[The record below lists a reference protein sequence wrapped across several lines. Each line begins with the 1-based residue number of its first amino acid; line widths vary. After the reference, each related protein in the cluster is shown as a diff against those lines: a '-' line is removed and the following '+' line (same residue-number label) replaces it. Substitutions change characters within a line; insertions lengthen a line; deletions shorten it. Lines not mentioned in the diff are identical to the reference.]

1 MHIFFLHLR
10 EIKGKHLPEDQR
22 EELKDLFETFFY
34 IFKPVEEATT
44 KIEYY
49 IYKINSHP
57 VPVISSLWSV
67 PPPLMSRTKKE
78 LSKKEIDD
86 LQANVIIEA
95 CESPY
100 GSPEVLSIQA
110 KWESAPLHL
119 LSKT

>member
-1 MHIFFLHLR
+1 M
-10 EIKGKHLPEDQR
+10 
-22 EELKDLFETFFY
+22 
-34 IFKPVEEATT
+34 EEATT
-44 KIEYY
+44 KIEQY
-49 IYKINSHP
+49 IYQINSHS
-57 VPVISSLWSV
+57 VSV

-78 LSKKEIDD
+78 LLKKEIDD

-100 GSPEVLSIQA
+100 DSSEVLSIQA